1 MKNNGNTFVRIN
13 YNCKFISMNDRR
25 KILRNLSEYNP
36 VRCTFILGREMYMR
50 TGRSS
55 NF

>member
-1 MKNNGNTFVRIN
+1 MKNNENIFVRIN

-25 KILRNLSEYNP
+25 KNLRNLFEYIP
-36 VRCTFILGREMYMR
+36 ARCTFILGREMYMR

-55 NF
+55 DF